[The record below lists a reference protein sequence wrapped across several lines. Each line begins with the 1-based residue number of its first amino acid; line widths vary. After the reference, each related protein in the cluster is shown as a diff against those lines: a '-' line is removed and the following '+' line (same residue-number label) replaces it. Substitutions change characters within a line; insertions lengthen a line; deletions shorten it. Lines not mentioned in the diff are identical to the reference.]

1 VSKRKSDETT
11 DPAGATVSEDAP
23 ETEDADSIKPKPE
36 PDPDLVETWV
46 EAPSDATY
54 AEPEPEESSE
64 DGDDAEP
71 TTGAAG
77 ERGRRDDGDAEPEDA
92 PAS

>member
-1 VSKRKSDETT
+1 MSKRKSDETT

-23 ETEDADSIKPKPE
+23 ETEDADSIKPDPE
-36 PDPDLVETWV
+36 PDP
-46 EAPSDATY
+46 
-54 AEPEPEESSE
+54 EPEPEESS

-77 ERGRRDDGDAEPEDA
+77 ERGRRDDGDDEPEDA
-92 PAS
+92 SAS